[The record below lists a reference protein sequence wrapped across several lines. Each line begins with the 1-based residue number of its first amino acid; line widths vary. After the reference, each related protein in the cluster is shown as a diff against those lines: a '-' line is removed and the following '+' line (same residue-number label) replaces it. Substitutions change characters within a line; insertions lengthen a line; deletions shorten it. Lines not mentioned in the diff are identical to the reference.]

1 MNLGGFI
8 SYTNNVH
15 NNEPKPE
22 TPFVIHVINEPGGT
36 EETLTTW
43 DRSLAFPRR
52 GLTVFATEREA
63 TGDAWR
69 RIHEAKRARRQ
80 REREQERR

>member
-1 MNLGGFI
+1 MNMGGFI
-8 SYTNNVH
+8 GYTNNIH

-22 TPFVIHVINEPGGT
+22 TPFVIHVINEPGST
-36 EETLTTW
+36 EETLTAW

-63 TGDAWR
+63 VGDAWR
-69 RIHEAKRARRQ
+69 RIHETKQAHRQ
-80 REREQERR
+80 RERAQERR